1 MLKIGDITN
10 TADGNGEFTNG
21 NVAAGVAPT
30 ILDAAWFNS
39 VQRELINALAA
50 AGIKPSQSDDAQL
63 AEAIRKMIQ
72 KSVPNASLTQPGLVQ
87 LSNATKSHSE
97 TEAATSRAV
106 KDAYNLAN
114 EAYATAFHC
123 LSRNENG
130 ADIEDKSAFL
140 KNLGLGVT

>member
-50 AGIKPSQSDDAQL
+50 AEIKPSQSDDAQL
-63 AEAIRKMIQ
+63 TEAIRKMIQ
-72 KSVPNASLTQPGLVQ
+72 KSVP
-87 LSNATKSHSE
+87 
-97 TEAATSRAV
+97 
-106 KDAYNLAN
+106 
-114 EAYATAFHC
+114 
-123 LSRNENG
+123 
-130 ADIEDKSAFL
+130 
-140 KNLGLGVT
+140 